1 MRFNI
6 KEWQDKNVN
15 RITESLEKNDIAK
28 AVKLSKKY
36 GFKPMTNK
44 FPTQRMAEV
53 YLYGVEIT
61 KGLPDDEQIWVYFG
75 HYEGEE
81 DTHLAFYTLL
91 SWDGTSDAK
100 FADCLKDSW
109 WKKLRAQAN

>member
-15 RITESLEKNDIAK
+15 RITESLEKN
-28 AVKLSKKY
+28 
-36 GFKPMTNK
+36 
-44 FPTQRMAEV
+44 
-53 YLYGVEIT
+53 
-61 KGLPDDEQIWVYFG
+61 
-75 HYEGEE
+75 YEGEE